1 MTLGIVLWM
10 FMALGLSHYPY
21 MAWNIASGFP
31 LHRLWRRLLT
41 GTVGLA
47 GLWAPLSFGAADLG
61 REKV

>member
-10 FMALGLSHYPY
+10 FMALGLSHYP

-41 GTVGLA
+41 TVGLA
-47 GLWAPLSFGAADLG
+47 GL
-61 REKV
+61 

>member
-47 GLWAPLSFGAADLG
+47 GL
-61 REKV
+61 